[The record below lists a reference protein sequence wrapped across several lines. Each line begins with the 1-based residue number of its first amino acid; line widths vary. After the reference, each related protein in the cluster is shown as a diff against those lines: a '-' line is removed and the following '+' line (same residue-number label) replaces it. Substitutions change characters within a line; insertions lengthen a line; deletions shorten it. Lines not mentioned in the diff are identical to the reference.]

1 MEFKL
6 SIDYIINKGLDPL
19 DLNLMCVRVKNPDAS
34 QNGFWVGHFQI
45 SKELKQKK
53 DAQKLNEN
61 AKKSTSAP
69 NDNDVQANE
78 SVMEDSTSDAEEDN
92 NVEAKSNASE
102 EYEYRTILA
111 RLIQSSTPVPELL
124 ITQKICYVTAELIML
139 NISDRLV
146 WVMFEQCYNVI

>member
-6 SIDYIINKGLDPL
+6 SNDYIMNHGLDPL

-34 QNGFWVGHFQI
+34 QKGSNGFWVGHFQI

-53 DAQKLNEN
+53 DEKKLNEN

-78 SVMEDSTSDAEEDN
+78 SVMEDSTSDAEKDN

-111 RLIQSSTPVPELL
+111 RLIQSSAPVPELF
-124 ITQKICYVTAELIML
+124 IAQKYCHVTAELIML

-146 WVMFEQCYNVI
+146 